1 MVRTGKRFRRAGG
14 CGEFPALGR
23 EFHPGGVSILSSFTR
38 RLITRRSALG
48 AGLAGAAALVVGTP
62 GTAAAEAAPSPA
74 DENLLLHI
82 TGTIAVL
89 PVPFPAFGEPE
100 PAGGRVTAARL
111 REAWYRLP
119 EAGRAEVLDGLRAVR
134 PVVTVADDHE
144 TVVRRFGEQVT
155 ADRTGGLA
163 AVVALGVATLAPRF
177 DPASRSGAGLWLDYA
192 RRFAVRM
199 SAAAPG
205 GG

>member
-1 MVRTGKRFRRAGG
+1 M
-14 CGEFPALGR
+14 
-23 EFHPGGVSILSSFTR
+23 SILSSFTR
-38 RLITRRSALG
+38 RPFTRRFALG
-48 AGLAGAAALVVGTP
+48 AGLAGAAALAVGTP
-62 GTAAAEAAPSPA
+62 SAVAAETALRPA
-74 DENLLLHI
+74 DEDLLLHI
-82 TGTIAVL
+82 TGTIAVR

-111 REAWYRLP
+111 RQAWHRLP
-119 EAGRAEVLDGLRAVR
+119 APGRAEVLDGLRAVR
-134 PVVTVADDHE
+134 PVVAVTDDPE

-155 ADRTGGLA
+155 EHRTGGLA
-163 AVVALGVATLAPRF
+163 AVVALCVATLAPRF
-177 DPASRSGAGLWLDYA
+177 DPASRPGAELWLDYA